1 MAEISQ
7 QRIVLPVARLRP
19 QKKAKLDASG
29 GRSIMP
35 GYTEK
40 SRRYLRL
47 ADEHTHR
54 AEAALSPRSK
64 LAYLQ
69 LANQY
74 RELAEQIDDPTH
86 WRVKQVADK
95 RQKHTAGKAD

>member
-7 QRIVLPVARLRP
+7 QRIVLPGARLRP

-47 ADEHTHR
+47 AGEHTHR

-64 LAYLQ
+64 LTYLQ

-74 RELAEQIDDPTH
+74 RGLAEQIDDPTQ
-86 WRVKQVADK
+86 WRVRHVADK
-95 RQKHTAGKAD
+95 RQKPVNAD